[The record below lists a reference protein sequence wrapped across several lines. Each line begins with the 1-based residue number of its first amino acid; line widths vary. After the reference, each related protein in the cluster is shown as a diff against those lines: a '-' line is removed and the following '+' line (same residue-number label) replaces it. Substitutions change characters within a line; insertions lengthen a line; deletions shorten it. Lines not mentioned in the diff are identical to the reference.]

1 MSTKQKLF
9 SHFQSKN
16 MKLPNRVV
24 MAPMTRNFSPNNV
37 PGNDVVSY
45 YRRRAQG
52 GVGLIITEGTCVNH
66 IASNCYPNVPYIHG
80 EKSITGKKY
89 SRNCAG

>member
-9 SHFQSKN
+9 SHFQSKT
-16 MKLPNRVV
+16 MKLPNRIV

-37 PGNDVVSY
+37 PSNDVVSY

-52 GVGLIITEGTCVNH
+52 GVGLIITLVRFG
-66 IASNCYPNVPYIHG
+66 
-80 EKSITGKKY
+80 SIGQKNTMHY
-89 SRNCAG
+89 LSRFGLIFLMR